1 MCGSCVTNA
10 EALILG
16 AAGATTAG
24 VAVVRRTADLLTGRS
39 PDPRRQAAYEAN
51 AGFLRSLGHDP
62 AAVLGPAPEPGPV
75 RSTGPVAAPVGALL
89 GA

>member
-16 AAGATTAG
+16 AAGATSGGLALARSAADRLAG
-24 VAVVRRTADLLTGRS
+24 RRRGS
-39 PDPRRQAAYEAN
+39 RQVDAYEAN
-51 AGFLRSLGHDP
+51 ARFLRTLGHDP
-62 AAVLGPAPEPGPV
+62 TAVLGPAPEPDPV
-75 RSTGPVAAPVGALL
+75 RPTGAAVRPVGALL